1 MEEFHSDKR
10 LISRQTVLRLPRYLR
25 FLKALSDEGERTVSA
40 TVIANS
46 LSLTPIQV
54 RKDLASVS
62 RISGKPRVGFAIGEL
77 MADIE
82 NYLGY
87 NSMDQVVLV
96 GVGNLGKALLSYKGF
111 HKYGMHI
118 AAAFDANSEVIGRT
132 FGGNKVHPMGKFYE
146 VCNKANIRIGIIAV
160 PETAAQAVCD
170 LMVRS
175 GILAIMNMAP
185 VHVNVPPGIL
195 VENENIAT
203 TLALLARDLSQ
214 KIDDKEKK

>member
-1 MEEFHSDKR
+1 MDDFGLEKR
-10 LISRQTVLRLPRYLR
+10 LVSRQTVLRLPRYLR
-25 FLKALSDEGERTVSA
+25 FLKTLADEGERTVSA

-46 LSLTPIQV
+46 LNLTAIQV
-54 RKDLASVS
+54 RKDLSSVS
-62 RISGKPRVGFAIGEL
+62 RIFGKPRVGFSIGDL
-77 MADIE
+77 MTDIE

-118 AAAFDANSEVIGRT
+118 AAAFDANRDVVGKT
-132 FGGNKVHPMGKFYE
+132 FGGNKVYPIGRFQE
-146 VCNKANIRIGIIAV
+146 ICNKGDLRIGIIAV
-160 PETAAQAVCD
+160 PETEAQAVCD
-170 LMVRS
+170 LMVKS

-185 VHVNVPPGIL
+185 VHVGVPAGIL

-214 KIDDKEKK
+214 KLEGEGKK